1 MNEPIRP
8 KNSLILNSILGFGL
22 LSVLAGIILILL
34 LAQLPLGL
42 FCFILGISVIYFTFE
57 RSIVKEKNED
67 LEFKDLDHTLALAT
81 LYSCLD
87 SGF

>member
-67 LEFKDLDHTLALAT
+67 LEFKDLDQIEMEVVK
-81 LYSCLD
+81 SI
-87 SGF
+87 